1 MRIRLLPFLGSIAAA
16 SLLISLASGICTVG
30 GCGGGDDAWAASA
43 QSFISSDAPIMGS
56 SQNQNT
62 PSSSFRVNVP
72 ESGRVNTTSNQTI
85 PNISGEY
92 VRPDL
97 RTEPFL
103 APQLIEPLNRIS
115 GKDVVLDVSNQRS
128 PGEAHIAGAVRI
140 PSKSF
145 LYDNGTLR
153 PVSELAAQLGKA
165 GISDKDAVVVYSD
178 TFGSGEAAF
187 VLWMLRYLGQENVQA
202 LDGGLQDW
210 IAASLP
216 LETKENIRPQSKYV
230 PHLRSELLFDYDS
243 IKPGKAQLVDART
256 FQDYGKS
263 RIPDAIFIGPESLLE
278 GGRIKGA
285 SNLNDTFARLSRSQ
299 TVAVYS
305 NDLLNASL
313 VWYALQLMGFDSGIY
328 AWQDWQAHKGAM
340 VT

>member
-1 MRIRLLPFLGSIAAA
+1 MNS
-16 SLLISLASGICTVG
+16 
-30 GCGGGDDAWAASA
+30 
-43 QSFISSDAPIMGS
+43 
-56 SQNQNT
+56 
-62 PSSSFRVNVP
+62 
-72 ESGRVNTTSNQTI
+72 
-85 PNISGEY
+85 
-92 VRPDL
+92 
-97 RTEPFL
+97 
-103 APQLIEPLNRIS
+103 IS

-145 LYDNGTLR
+145 LSDNGTLR
-153 PVSELAAQLGKA
+153 PVSELVAQLGKA

-178 TFGSGEAAF
+178 TFSSGEAAF
-187 VLWMLRYLGQENVQA
+187 VLWMLRYLGQERVQA

-216 LETKENIRPQSKYV
+216 LETKENVRPQSKYV
-230 PHLRSELLFDYDS
+230 PHLRPELLSDYNS
-243 IKPGKAQLVDART
+243 IKSGKAQTVDART

-263 RIPDAIFIGPESLLE
+263 RIPNAIFIGPESLME
-278 GGRIKGA
+278 GGRIKAA

-313 VWYALQLMGFDSGIY
+313 VWYALQLMGFDSRIY
-328 AWQDWQAHKGAM
+328 TWQDWQAHEEALISRNNM
-340 VT
+340 AA

>member
-1 MRIRLLPFLGSIAAA
+1 L
-16 SLLISLASGICTVG
+16 V
-30 GCGGGDDAWAASA
+30 
-43 QSFISSDAPIMGS
+43 
-56 SQNQNT
+56 
-62 PSSSFRVNVP
+62 
-72 ESGRVNTTSNQTI
+72 
-85 PNISGEY
+85 
-92 VRPDL
+92 
-97 RTEPFL
+97 
-103 APQLIEPLNRIS
+103 
-115 GKDVVLDVSNQRS
+115 
-128 PGEAHIAGAVRI
+128 
-140 PSKSF
+140 
-145 LYDNGTLR
+145 
-153 PVSELAAQLGKA
+153 AQLGKA

-216 LETKENIRPQSKYV
+216 LETKENVRPQSKYV
-230 PHLRSELLFDYDS
+230 PHLRPELLFDYDF
-243 IKPGKAQLVDART
+243 IKSGKAQLVDART

-263 RIPDAIFIGPESLLE
+263 RIPNAIFIIPESLLE
-278 GGRIKGA
+278 GGRIKAA

-313 VWYALQLMGFDSGIY
+313 VWYALQLMGFDSGTY
-328 AWQDWQAHKGAM
+328 TWQDWQAHEGAV